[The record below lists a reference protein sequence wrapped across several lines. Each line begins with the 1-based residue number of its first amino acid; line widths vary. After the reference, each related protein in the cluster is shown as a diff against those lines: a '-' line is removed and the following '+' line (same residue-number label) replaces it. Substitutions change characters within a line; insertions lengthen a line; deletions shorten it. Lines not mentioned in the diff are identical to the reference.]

1 MDPEQLG
8 QLPSQMT
15 APPCVTSQEYIKPP
29 KTSFFT
35 KSLPSA
41 TSLCAVKL
49 LSEIAQTAAV
59 VNIDDQKDTSCL
71 LRKRPFRS
79 KNYCTS
85 CFRPEYISSAH
96 NIMQR
101 RNSWNINRFSAQHC
115 KGPMYGNWSAGRVE
129 NKEIEDTKARTSE
142 ILPLCDRI
150 SFNGGLFKHKNL
162 DRRKDM
168 KSGVQKYH
176 F

>member
-29 KTSFFT
+29 KTSIFT

-41 TSLCAVKL
+41 SSLCGWNSCLKL
-49 LSEIAQTAAV
+49 PKTAAV
-59 VNIDDQKDTSCL
+59 VNIDDQKDISCL
-71 LRKRPFRS
+71 LKKRPFRL

-129 NKEIEDTKARTSE
+129 NKF
-142 ILPLCDRI
+142 LQ
-150 SFNGGLFKHKNL
+150 FNTAWHENVPQIK
-162 DRRKDM
+162 
-168 KSGVQKYH
+168 
-176 F
+176 

>member
-1 MDPEQLG
+1 
-8 QLPSQMT
+8 
-15 APPCVTSQEYIKPP
+15 
-29 KTSFFT
+29 
-35 KSLPSA
+35 
-41 TSLCAVKL
+41 
-49 LSEIAQTAAV
+49 
-59 VNIDDQKDTSCL
+59 
-71 LRKRPFRS
+71 
-79 KNYCTS
+79 
-85 CFRPEYISSAH
+85 
-96 NIMQR
+96 
-101 RNSWNINRFSAQHC
+101 
-115 KGPMYGNWSAGRVE
+115 MYGNWSAGRVE